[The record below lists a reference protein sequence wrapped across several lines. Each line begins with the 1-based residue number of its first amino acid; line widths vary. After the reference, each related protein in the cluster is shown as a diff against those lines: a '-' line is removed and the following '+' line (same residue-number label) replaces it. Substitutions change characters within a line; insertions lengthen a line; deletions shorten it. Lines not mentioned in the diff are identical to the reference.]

1 MGVDSLLAEALEKAE
16 GIVGE
21 IDAALTMSVD
31 KYGHAEFPRRD
42 AIARAILEAR
52 AKVLENAAYIM
63 LTSGDSQRL
72 RELAALYREVA
83 GRINVQGSN

>member
-1 MGVDSLLAEALEKAE
+1 M
-16 GIVGE
+16 GE

-52 AKVLENAAYIM
+52 AKVLECHVTCICAKCV
-63 LTSGDSQRL
+63 
-72 RELAALYREVA
+72 ELSKDAALCREAA
-83 GRINVQGSN
+83 GRIKSCT